1 MENELIRIPKL
12 KGIENW
18 AVWKFQT
25 RVILQSSDAWSIVDG
40 SSAIPVQGQTIDET
54 TFNRTLA
61 AWKKN
66 DSIAQRIIATTVEE
80 KPLLHILNC
89 KSAKDMWDKLIQV
102 YEQKSETS
110 IHMLMQQWYNL
121 QMKSDDDIAIYV
133 ARLEDLAHRLEIM
146 GEKIPDQMLITKL
159 LMTLPPTYKY
169 FISAWESTSSDQRTL
184 ANLISRLTAEE
195 SRMSTENPENV
206 AFASTK
212 VNWNKPVLKG
222 TCNYCKKPGHWIRD
236 CKKRK
241 AANERKAAAHHDGR
255 NEALIGEA
263 LSTVQDIFVNQKY
276 QDHQRDN
283 DKDVV
288 EVIVNHPHQEPEHEE
303 QETPENQKLAESES
317 EMSDEEEDESIHDS
331 LPKTREESEQEQ
343 DPVQQDTYSLRDRSK
358 IRNPERFANISIL
371 NAEPESFEE
380 ATSSGNAEQWKQAM
394 DEEIQSLKQN
404 QTWTL
409 VEPPKNQQVI
419 DNRWVYKIKR
429 NEDGSVQKY
438 KARLVARG
446 FRQVAGVDYNETF
459 SPVTKFDSIR
469 MILCVA
475 ASEKLILRQFDVK
488 TAFLYGNIDEI
499 LYMQQPD
506 GYQDGTKRVCKLNRS
521 LYGLKQASRCW
532 NQRFTSVLS
541 RLGLHPTNADAC
553 VFTNGDPKNQLILAI
568 HIDDGLIAASR
579 QSEIDKLLQELHQE
593 FEITSNPV
601 GTYLG
606 LQIKRMDDGSIF
618 LHQKVYAE
626 NVVQRFRMEHANSVK
641 IPADQHHQMDPE
653 MHTNGDKETDNKLY
667 RQIIGSLMYLSLGT
681 RPDITYAVNK
691 ASQFLENP
699 RKIHWKAAKRIVKY
713 LKGTI
718 NHGLYFPVKQE
729 GHVYA
734 FSDADYAG
742 DVTSR
747 KSTTG
752 IVVKLGTAIIAW
764 KSTRQKIVALSTT
777 EAEYVAACQTVK
789 ELIWLKL
796 LLSELAIFENF
807 KATLHVDNESAI
819 KLIKNPE
826 FHQRSKHIDVRYH
839 FIRDKY
845 TMGEFNL
852 VHVSSKQQQA
862 DILTKPL
869 PRVGF
874 EEQRRMLNVRDI
886 KDIDE
891 HHLQTAGPS

>member
-1 MENELIRIPKL
+1 MQAEQESVWFEASLQVLEPTFHIEPGSDKSELGYETAIFFDGRTLRETGRI
-12 KGIENW
+12 
-18 AVWKFQT
+18 
-25 RVILQSSDAWSIVDG
+25 G
-40 SSAIPVQGQTIDET
+40 SCGSRFDET
-54 TFNRTLA
+54 EASVN
-61 AWKKN
+61 K
-66 DSIAQRIIATTVEE
+66 TTPV
-80 KPLLHILNC
+80 P
-89 KSAKDMWDKLIQV
+89 
-102 YEQKSETS
+102 
-110 IHMLMQQWYNL
+110 
-121 QMKSDDDIAIYV
+121 
-133 ARLEDLAHRLEIM
+133 
-146 GEKIPDQMLITKL
+146 IT
-159 LMTLPPTYKY
+159 P
-169 FISAWESTSSDQRTL
+169 RG
-184 ANLISRLTAEE
+184 
-195 SRMSTENPENV
+195 
-206 AFASTK
+206 
-212 VNWNKPVLKG
+212 PV
-222 TCNYCKKPGHWIRD
+222 
-236 CKKRK
+236 
-241 AANERKAAAHHDGR
+241 
-255 NEALIGEA
+255 
-263 LSTVQDIFVNQKY
+263 
-276 QDHQRDN
+276 
-283 DKDVV
+283 
-288 EVIVNHPHQEPEHEE
+288 
-303 QETPENQKLAESES
+303 
-317 EMSDEEEDESIHDS
+317 
-331 LPKTREESEQEQ
+331 
-343 DPVQQDTYSLRDRSK
+343 
-358 IRNPERFANISIL
+358 
-371 NAEPESFEE
+371 
-380 ATSSGNAEQWKQAM
+380 
-394 DEEIQSLKQN
+394 
-404 QTWTL
+404 
-409 VEPPKNQQVI
+409 
-419 DNRWVYKIKR
+419 
-429 NEDGSVQKY
+429 
-438 KARLVARG
+438 
-446 FRQVAGVDYNETF
+446 
-459 SPVTKFDSIR
+459 
-469 MILCVA
+469 
-475 ASEKLILRQFDVK
+475 
-488 TAFLYGNIDEI
+488 
-499 LYMQQPD
+499 
-506 GYQDGTKRVCKLNRS
+506 
-521 LYGLKQASRCW
+521 
-532 NQRFTSVLS
+532 
-541 RLGLHPTNADAC
+541 
-553 VFTNGDPKNQLILAI
+553 
-568 HIDDGLIAASR
+568 
-579 QSEIDKLLQELHQE
+579 SEIDKLLQELHQE

-796 LLSELAIFENF
+796 LLSELAIFEDF

>member
-1 MENELIRIPKL
+1 MLHTHIPKE
-12 KGIENW
+12 KRRR
-18 AVWKFQT
+18 VWFPCKNQVKT
-25 RVILQSSDAWSIVDG
+25 HRDIV
-40 SSAIPVQGQTIDET
+40 
-54 TFNRTLA
+54 
-61 AWKKN
+61 
-66 DSIAQRIIATTVEE
+66 
-80 KPLLHILNC
+80 
-89 KSAKDMWDKLIQV
+89 
-102 YEQKSETS
+102 
-110 IHMLMQQWYNL
+110 
-121 QMKSDDDIAIYV
+121 
-133 ARLEDLAHRLEIM
+133 
-146 GEKIPDQMLITKL
+146 
-159 LMTLPPTYKY
+159 
-169 FISAWESTSSDQRTL
+169 
-184 ANLISRLTAEE
+184 
-195 SRMSTENPENV
+195 
-206 AFASTK
+206 
-212 VNWNKPVLKG
+212 
-222 TCNYCKKPGHWIRD
+222 
-236 CKKRK
+236 
-241 AANERKAAAHHDGR
+241 
-255 NEALIGEA
+255 
-263 LSTVQDIFVNQKY
+263 FVNQKY
-276 QDHQRDN
+276 QDHQRN
-283 DKDVV
+283 NQDVV

-331 LPKTREESEQEQ
+331 LPKSREESEQEQ

-380 ATSSGNAEQWKQAM
+380 ATSSGNSEHWKQAM

-409 VEPPKNQQVI
+409 VEPPKNQQFI

-475 ASEKLILRQFDVK
+475 VSEKLILRQFDVK

-541 RLGLHPTNADAC
+541 RLGLHPTNADVC

-653 MHTNGDKETDNKLY
+653 MHTNED
-667 RQIIGSLMYLSLGT
+667 
-681 RPDITYAVNK
+681 
-691 ASQFLENP
+691 
-699 RKIHWKAAKRIVKY
+699 KAAKRIVKY

-718 NHGLYFPVKQE
+718 NHGLYFPVKQG

-742 DVTSR
+742 DVISR

-752 IVVKLGTAIIAW
+752 VVVKLGTAIIAW
-764 KSTRQKIVALSTT
+764 KSTRQKIVTLSTT

-796 LLSELAIFENF
+796 LLSELANFEDF

-819 KLIKNPE
+819 NLIKNPE
-826 FHQRSKHIDVRYH
+826 FHQRSKHMDVRYH

-845 TMGEFNL
+845 IMGEFNL

-869 PRVGF
+869 PRVAF
-874 EEQRRMLNVRDI
+874 EDQRRVLNVRDI

-891 HHLQTAGPS
+891 HHVQTAGSS